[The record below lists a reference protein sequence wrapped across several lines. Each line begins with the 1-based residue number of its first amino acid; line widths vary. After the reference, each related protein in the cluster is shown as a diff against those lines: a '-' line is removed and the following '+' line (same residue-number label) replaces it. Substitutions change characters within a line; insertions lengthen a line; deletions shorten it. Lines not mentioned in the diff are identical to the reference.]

1 MYILYMH
8 KPAVNL
14 WKYDKLTMQ
23 SVIHTRIGVKILK
36 FDAESNIHIGL
47 NVSRE
52 ILLQACVAAL

>member
-1 MYILYMH
+1 MH